1 MSEFVFLFRSTP
13 ANQEAAMGTP
23 ERAQKSLQTWLDWIR
38 ELESKGQLKHPGQPL
53 AREGRVVRGPDK
65 WVSDGPFAESKDMIL
80 GFLVI
85 EARDL
90 DHATEIAGGCPI
102 VLGGGAVEIRPVALL
117 NM

>member
-1 MSEFVFLFRSTP
+1 MQDFVFLFRSS
-13 ANQEAAMGTP
+13 ADNQEQAIGTP
-23 ERAQKSLQTWLDWIR
+23 ERAQKSLETWLGWIR

-65 WVSDGPFAESKDMIL
+65 LVTDGPYAEAKDLIL

-85 EARDL
+85 AARDL

-102 VLGGGAVEIRPVALL
+102 VLGGGAVEIRPVMAIAL
-117 NM
+117 